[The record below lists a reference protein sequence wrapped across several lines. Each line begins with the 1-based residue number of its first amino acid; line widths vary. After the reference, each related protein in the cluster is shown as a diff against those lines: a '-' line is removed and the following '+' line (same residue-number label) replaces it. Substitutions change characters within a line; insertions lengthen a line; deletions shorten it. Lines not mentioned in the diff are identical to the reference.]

1 ARLQSSIPALPPSA
15 PPIPPR
21 QKSSP
26 PPLAPV
32 PEPSTGEDGESGV
45 QQVRRNQ
52 ATAIILL
59 GVVGAEFGDELNRA
73 DLTRATALSL
83 LELLVAAPSPLL
95 PVHSPL
101 RRAAI
106 DLLGRGFVHWEP
118 HLEIS
123 KVVLGLLD
131 LAANTEKQP
140 P

>member
-1 ARLQSSIPALPPSA
+1 M
-15 PPIPPR
+15 
-21 QKSSP
+21 
-26 PPLAPV
+26 
-32 PEPSTGEDGESGV
+32 
-45 QQVRRNQ
+45 
-52 ATAIILL
+52 
-59 GVVGAEFGDELNRA
+59 
-73 DLTRATALSL
+73 RATALSL

-118 HLEIS
+118 HLEIG

-131 LAANTEKQP
+131 LAANTDKQP